1 MGEIMCYTVNNFL
14 RGCLPMNKTEFIK
27 AVAEKADL
35 TAKDAAKY
43 YEAMIGVIADALKAG
58 DKIQLAGFGSYEL
71 KEKPAHTG
79 LNPATGEKVQIA
91 ASKAPVFK
99 FGKTYK
105 DSFNA

>member
-1 MGEIMCYTVNNFL
+1 
-14 RGCLPMNKTEFIK
+14 MNKSEFIK
-27 AVAEKADL
+27 AIAEKAGL

-43 YEAMIGVIADALKAG
+43 YDAMTGVIADALNAG
-58 DKIQLAGFGSYEL
+58 DKILLAGFGSYEL
-71 KEKPAHTG
+71 KEKPAHVG